1 MGDRGTANQKFTFSS
16 KENFVNVGNGFDWE
30 NQWFLAPYSG
40 TYFFS
45 VSGSKDSANSEKTEV
60 HATVNGKSMGYTLS
74 SQFTTFGGFSYQ
86 FSVKLN
92 ATDKVELFMTFGKT
106 IYLHFTMV

>member
-1 MGDRGTANQKFTFSS
+1 
-16 KENFVNVGNGFDWE
+16 
-30 NQWFLAPYSG
+30 
-40 TYFFS
+40 
-45 VSGSKDSANSEKTEV
+45 
-60 HATVNGKSMGYTLS
+60 MGYTLS

-106 IYLHFTMV
+106 IYLHFTGMMMDEDLSI